1 MAEALPLGAQRN
13 VPRVVVMIVRIEVSN
28 VSIDTLDLVLVT
40 VPRDDDSLNLFVAP
54 HKLAG
59 HLLVEPLR

>member
-1 MAEALPLGAQRN
+1 
-13 VPRVVVMIVRIEVSN
+13 
-28 VSIDTLDLVLVT
+28 